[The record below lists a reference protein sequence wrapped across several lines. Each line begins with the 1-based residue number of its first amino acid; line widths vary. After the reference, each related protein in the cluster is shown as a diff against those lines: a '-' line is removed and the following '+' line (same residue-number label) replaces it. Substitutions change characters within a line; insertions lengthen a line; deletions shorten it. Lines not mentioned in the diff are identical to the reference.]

1 MSSLEGTAQVKRL
14 DSSPYCYFS
23 FLPALQRH
31 PMGSDELNDFDEI
44 EF

>member
-14 DSSPYCYFS
+14 DSSPYYYFS
-23 FLPALQRH
+23 FLPVLHRH